1 VARGIR
7 APKDMDE
14 ALEVIRKLPS
24 YGRLVWSLARDERVP
39 MRQKLLLGGIAAY
52 LASPIDLIPDFIPVI
67 GQLDDLAVLI
77 FGLDLFI
84 KGAPKDVVDEHIA
97 RIARDDDQLLED
109 LGRAEKVF
117 SRRATELRATL
128 DRILTRDDQGGKQ

>member
-1 VARGIR
+1 MARRIR

>member
-1 VARGIR
+1 VARRIR

>member
-1 VARGIR
+1 VARRIR

-39 MRQKLLLGGIAAY
+39 LRQKLLLGGIAAY

-67 GQLDDLAVLI
+67 GQMDDLAVLI
-77 FGLDLFI
+77 LGLDWFI
-84 KGAPKDVVDEHIA
+84 RNAPPDVVAEHMA
-97 RIARDDDQLLED
+97 RITKHDDTLARDLGSVGGLLQ
-109 LGRAEKVF
+109 GRAN
-117 SRRATELRATL
+117 ELR
-128 DRILTRDDQGGKQ
+128 DRLERMRERREGGEE

>member
-1 VARGIR
+1 VAKRMR

-14 ALEVIRKLPS
+14 AFALIRKLPS

-128 DRILTRDDQGGKQ
+128 DRILTRKEGES

>member
-1 VARGIR
+1 MAKRMR

-14 ALEVIRKLPS
+14 AFALIRKLPT

-109 LGRAEKVF
+109 LARAEKVF

>member
-1 VARGIR
+1 MARGIR

>member
-97 RIARDDDQLLED
+97 RIARGDDQLLED